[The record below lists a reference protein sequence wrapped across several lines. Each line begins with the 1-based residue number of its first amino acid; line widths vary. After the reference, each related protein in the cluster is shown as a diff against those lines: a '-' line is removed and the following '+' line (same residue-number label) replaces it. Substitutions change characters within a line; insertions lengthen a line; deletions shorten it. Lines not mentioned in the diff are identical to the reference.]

1 MADKGDIGWRVM
13 AAGAAFG
20 AGFVARKAITLA
32 WKKATGK
39 EPPAN
44 PESPETR
51 LAEAIGWAVVMGV
64 GIEVSRLLATRAAAK
79 RWAKG
84 TGELPAPLRSETAKA
99 KAKTKAKT

>member
-13 AAGAAFG
+13 AGAAAF
-20 AGFVARKAITLA
+20 AGGWVARKAITMA

-44 PESPETR
+44 PESPEVE
-51 LAEAIGWAVVMGV
+51 LAEALGWAVVMGV

-79 RWAKG
+79 RWERG
-84 TGELPAPLRSETAKA
+84 TGELPAPLRAEA
-99 KAKTKAKT
+99 